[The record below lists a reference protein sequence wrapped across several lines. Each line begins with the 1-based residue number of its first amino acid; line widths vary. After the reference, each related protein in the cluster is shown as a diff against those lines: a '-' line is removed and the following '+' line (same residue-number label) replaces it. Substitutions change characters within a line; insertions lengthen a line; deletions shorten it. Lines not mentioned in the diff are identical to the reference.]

1 MTSGQMWNHI
11 RGPPYAHKNPSTG
24 QIVSWMQMINLKC
37 SIMHHLN
44 NGNAVKM
51 CFRVISTAAVKPS
64 LSPRRTSFC
73 FSVSL
78 IISPHALSQRSPAF
92 WFLFVGLLGQ
102 FLNHSCFVSWPWPL
116 CQMLLSPWEWWC
128 CVKLLPLTWRLAR
141 EKVRCP
147 HSDS

>member
-24 QIVSWMQMINLKC
+24 QIVSWMQRIHLKC
-37 SIMHHLN
+37 FIMHHWN
-44 NGNAVKM
+44 NVKM

-64 LSPRRTSFC
+64 SSPRRTSFW

-78 IISPHALSQRSPAF
+78 IISPHTCYPKGHRPFGFSLLD
-92 WFLFVGLLGQ
+92 FLGR
-102 FLNHSCFVSWPWPL
+102 FLNRSCFVSWPWPL
-116 CQMLLSPWEWWC
+116 CQMLLLPWEWWC